1 MEVIKVTSFY
11 ARLLASSFYFLR
23 YSLFL
28 SASYLRQ
35 FKNVT
40 HWLICYGLETFF
52 LFRHSTLFRAVQ
64 SRRVTARGTN
74 QSHNKWVSCNQ
85 MDLILLWLLSIST
98 CEVFATAVPLANA
111 VKCTWNCS
119 VTQKIAFVL

>member
-1 MEVIKVTSFY
+1 MLWP
-11 ARLLASSFYFLR
+11 R
-23 YSLFL
+23 
-28 SASYLRQ
+28 
-35 FKNVT
+35 NV
-40 HWLICYGLETFF
+40 F

-119 VTQKIAFVL
+119 VTQKIAFVVSVSSCKFFSPIKSLFKRLQNDSA